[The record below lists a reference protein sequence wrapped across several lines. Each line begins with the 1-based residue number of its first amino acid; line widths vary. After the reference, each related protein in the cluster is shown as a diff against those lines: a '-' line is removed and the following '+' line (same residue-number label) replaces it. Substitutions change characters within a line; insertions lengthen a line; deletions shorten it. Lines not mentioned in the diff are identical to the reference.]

1 MTAVSANGPDDTV
14 DGDND
19 TVEDPNG
26 QRRHRRAVVT
36 QDVYVDVVAM
46 ADFGVYSA

>member
-1 MTAVSANGPDDTV
+1 MTPVSANGPDDTV
-14 DGDND
+14 DGDN
-19 TVEDPNG
+19 NG
-26 QRRHRRAVVT
+26 QRRHRRAAVT